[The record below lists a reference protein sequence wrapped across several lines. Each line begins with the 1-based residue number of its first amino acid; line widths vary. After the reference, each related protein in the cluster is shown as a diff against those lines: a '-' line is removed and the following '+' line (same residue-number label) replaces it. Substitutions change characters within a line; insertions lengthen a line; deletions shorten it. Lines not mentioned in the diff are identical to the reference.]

1 MFKTRL
7 LSGIVLVILVIGVL
21 YLGGYVTAGAML
33 LLSLGGV
40 FELLRIYKLHNTP
53 IGIATYLSTIIYYAL
68 LIFDKNQFVMPLIIV
83 FVLFILGIYVTT
95 YPRFTDKDAMAAVL
109 AFMYVTVML
118 SYMYLIRDMSH
129 GGALVVMVFVCSW
142 VNDTCAYCVGVTLG
156 KHKMTPKLSP
166 KKSVEGLVGGIVGSA
181 VVGALYGM
189 FFNKQVTAID
199 NAPVIF
205 AVIGAVGAAVAVIGD
220 LAASAIKRNNE
231 IKDYGK
237 LIPGHGGIMDRFDS
251 IIFTAPIIY
260 YGFMYMI

>member
-7 LSGIVLVILVIGVL
+7 LSGIVLVVLIVAVL
-21 YLGGYVTAGAML
+21 YFGGYVTAGAML
-33 LLSLGGV
+33 LLSLGGA
-40 FELLRIYKLHNTP
+40 FELLRIYKLEKSP
-53 IGIATYLSTIIYYAL
+53 MGIATYITTIIYYIL
-68 LIFDKNQFVMPLIIV
+68 LVFDKSQYIMPLIIL
-83 FVLFILGIYVTT
+83 FVLVILGIYVIT
-95 YPRFTDKDAMAAVL
+95 YPKFTDKDAMAAVL

-118 SYMYLIRDMSH
+118 SYMYLIRDLKH

-166 KKSVEGLVGGIVGSA
+166 KKSVEGLVGGIAGSA
-181 VVGALYGM
+181 AFGALYGM
-189 FFNKQVTAID
+189 FFSKHVTAID
-199 NAPVIF
+199 NAPIIF
-205 AVIGAVGAAVAVIGD
+205 AIIGAAGALVAVIGD

-260 YGFMYMI
+260 YGFIYMI

>member
-40 FELLRIYKLHNTP
+40 FELLRIYKLHKTP
-53 IGIATYLSTIIYYAL
+53 IGVATYVATVIYYGL
-68 LIFDKNQFVMPLIIV
+68 LIFDKNEFVLPLIIL
-83 FVLFILGIYVTT
+83 FVLTVLGIYVTT

-109 AFMYVTVML
+109 SFMYVTLML
-118 SYMYLIRDMSH
+118 SYMYLIRDLEH

-166 KKSVEGLVGGIVGSA
+166 KKSLEGCFGGVL
-181 VVGALYGM
+181 GAALIGGLYG
-189 FFNKQVTAID
+189 FFVVEKQLPGQNISWIIAFIC
-199 NAPVIF
+199 
-205 AVIGAVGAAVAVIGD
+205 AVAAAAIGAILFPVEEEVAD
-220 LAASAIKRNNE
+220 
-231 IKDYGK
+231 
-237 LIPGHGGIMDRFDS
+237 
-251 IIFTAPIIY
+251 
-260 YGFMYMI
+260 

>member
-40 FELLRIYKLHNTP
+40 FELLRIYKLHKTP
-53 IGIATYLSTIIYYAL
+53 IGVATYVATVIYYGL
-68 LIFDKNQFVMPLIIV
+68 LIFDKNEFVLPLIIL
-83 FVLFILGIYVTT
+83 FVLTVLGIYVTT

-109 AFMYVTVML
+109 SFMYVTLML
-118 SYMYLIRDMSH
+118 SYMYLIRDLEH

-189 FFNKQVTAID
+189 FFSKQVASLN

-205 AVIGAVGAAVAVIGD
+205 ALIGALGALVAVIGD
-220 LAASAIKRNNE
+220 LAASAIKRNND

-260 YGFMYMI
+260 YGFLYLI